1 MKSFKHGLFSIF
13 FLSAIF
19 IACKDE
25 KKSIP
30 GREYKGL
37 LFGKEYSIDVVS
49 DSTDYT
55 HSIDSI
61 IKMFELNFSLLDTS
75 SIISRINAYKKT
87 DQAFKFV
94 DSTMLFGIVYDIVK
108 DYNRNSL
115 QFFDPT
121 MNPLKRE
128 WYRIKFAGL
137 EGEPNL
143 DSLYEFV
150 AFDGVKVDL
159 IEINNDNNQYSHSL
173 VRKKDPR
180 IELDF
185 TSIASAY
192 ACDMIGEF
200 FASKG
205 VSQFRLQYGA
215 SVICKGVGVDELN
228 VVPLGIT
235 GDSLDNRIR
244 LINGAFSLMRVEDK
258 ASLVDPTYGYPVDNE
273 VVYVAVAAKSL
284 SAATVY
290 SEVFMIMGFEQSSK
304 WYEQNED
311 SGVHSFMLIQR
322 GKELTSASTVG
333 FDEMLITPDNTA
345 PAP

>member
-1 MKSFKHGLFSIF
+1 MKSFVHGLFTILLF
-13 FLSAIF
+13 ALALS
-19 IACKDE
+19 ACKDE

-55 HSIDSI
+55 SQIDSI
-61 IKMFELNFSLLDTS
+61 IRLFEKNFSLLDS
-75 SIISRINAYKKT
+75 SSVISKINAHKET
-87 DQAFKFV
+87 DQSFKFI
-94 DSTMLFGIVYDIVK
+94 DSTMLFGIVFDIVR
-108 DYNRNSL
+108 DYNRNSQ

-128 WYRIKFAGL
+128 WFKIKFAGL

-150 AFDGVKVDL
+150 AFDGAKIDL
-159 IEINNDNNQYSHSL
+159 IEINNEKNQYTHTL

-180 IELDF
+180 VEIDF
-185 TSIASAY
+185 TNIASAY
-192 ACDMIGEF
+192 ACDMIGDF
-200 FASKG
+200 FTEKG
-205 VSQFRLQYGA
+205 ISQFRIKYQK
-215 SVICKGVGVDELN
+215 SIICKGIGVDELN
-228 VVPLGIT
+228 IVPLGIT
-235 GDSLDNRIR
+235 GDSLDNSIR
-244 LINGAFSLMRVEDK
+244 LINGAFSLVRVEDK
-258 ASLVDPTYGYPVDNE
+258 AQLVDPTYGYPVDNE

-284 SAATVY
+284 SAAVVY
-290 SEVFMIMGFEQSSK
+290 SEVFMIMGFDQSSR

-322 GKELTSASTVG
+322 GKEITSASTVG
-333 FDEMLITPDNTA
+333 FDEMLIVPDNATET
-345 PAP
+345 P

>member
-1 MKSFKHGLFSIF
+1 MKSFNHGLLLIF
-13 FLSAIF
+13 FLSGIL

-25 KKSIP
+25 KKTIS

-37 LFGKEYSIDVVS
+37 LFGMEYTIDVVN

-55 HSIDSI
+55 QSIDSI
-61 IKMFELNFSLLDTS
+61 IHLFEYNFNLLDS
-75 SIISRINAYKKT
+75 SSVISKINTFKKT
-87 DQAFKFV
+87 DQAFKFK
-94 DSTMLFGIVYDIVK
+94 DSTMLFGIVYDIVR
-108 DYNRNSL
+108 DYNRGSQ

-128 WYRIKFAGL
+128 WYRFRFAGL

-150 AFDGVKVDL
+150 AFDGAKVDL
-159 IEINNDNNQYSHSL
+159 IEINNANNQYSHSL

-180 IELDF
+180 VELDF
-185 TSIASAY
+185 TSLASAY
-192 ACDMIGEF
+192 ACDMISDF
-200 FASKG
+200 FTSKG
-205 VSQFRLQYGA
+205 VSQFRLKYGK
-215 SVICKGVGVDELN
+215 SVICRGLGVDELN
-228 VVPLGIT
+228 IVPLGIT

-273 VVYVAVAAKSL
+273 VVYVAVAAKTL
-284 SAATVY
+284 STALVY
-290 SEVFMIMGFEQSSK
+290 SEVFMIMGFDQSSK

-322 GKELTSASTVG
+322 GKELSSASTVG
-333 FDEMLITPDNTA
+333 FDEMLIAPDNTVTSQ
-345 PAP
+345 